1 MPTVNRD
8 MSVVFPFAALI
19 ITVILGLLLRS
30 VVAPLYL
37 LVAVAF
43 GSAATLGA
51 RAEVP
56 GLDHNLVALGLQ
68 LPGDPLRPGPV
79 GAGVADEEVRRLGHP
94 PPQPATR
101 SPAVGLPQRAKQ
113 EPIQLARG
121 LPTDFG
127 ADVR

>member
-1 MPTVNRD
+1 MSMPTVNRD
-8 MSVVFPFAALI
+8 MRVVFPFAALI

-37 LVAVAF
+37 LVAVAL

-68 LPGDPLRPGPV
+68 LPGDPLRPGLV
-79 GAGVADEEVRRLGHP
+79 GAGVADVDVRRLGHLP
-94 PPQPATR
+94 PNPRPALQP
-101 SPAVGLPQRAKQ
+101 
-113 EPIQLARG
+113 
-121 LPTDFG
+121 
-127 ADVR
+127 